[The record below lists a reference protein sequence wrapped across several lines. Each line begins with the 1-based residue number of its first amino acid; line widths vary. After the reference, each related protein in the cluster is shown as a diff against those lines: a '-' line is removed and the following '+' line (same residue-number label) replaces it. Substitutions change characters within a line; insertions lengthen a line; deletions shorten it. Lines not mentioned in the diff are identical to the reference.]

1 VSVRVLTIN
10 LWGRSGDWASRR
22 SVIKKALAELAPDLI
37 AFQESFVIE
46 RYDQIAELTDEFH
59 VVHQKN
65 RAPDGGGISVASRMP
80 IQQVH
85 ELDLHLGN
93 GPREFAAGAV
103 MVEVEAPE
111 PLLFV
116 NHFPSWQLNQE
127 SEREQQAVTVAREI
141 ERLTSGRT
149 AHVVVAGDMDADP
162 AATSIRF
169 WTGRTS
175 LGGMSVS
182 YRDAWEARHPDE
194 PGETFTPHNP
204 LVADPDWPFRR
215 IDYIFVRC
223 GLHGG
228 PTLQIERCERWLD
241 EPVNGVWASD
251 HFGMVAELV

>member
-1 VSVRVLTIN
+1 M
-10 LWGRSGDWASRR
+10 
-22 SVIKKALAELAPDLI
+22 
-37 AFQESFVIE
+37 E

-59 VVHQKN
+59 VIHQKN
-65 RAPDGGGISVASRMP
+65 RAPDGGGISVASRLR

-85 ELDLHLGN
+85 ELDLHLTDR
-93 GPREFAAGAV
+93 PREFAAGAV

-116 NHFPSWQLNQE
+116 NHFPSWQLDQE

-141 ERLTSGRT
+141 DRLTSGRA

-162 AATSIRF
+162 SATSIRF

-175 LGGMSVS
+175 LGGMSVC

-194 PGETFTPHNP
+194 LGETFTPRNS
-204 LVADPDWPFRR
+204 LVADQDWPFRR
-215 IDYIFVRC
+215 IDYILVRC

-251 HFGMVAELV
+251 HFGVVAELV